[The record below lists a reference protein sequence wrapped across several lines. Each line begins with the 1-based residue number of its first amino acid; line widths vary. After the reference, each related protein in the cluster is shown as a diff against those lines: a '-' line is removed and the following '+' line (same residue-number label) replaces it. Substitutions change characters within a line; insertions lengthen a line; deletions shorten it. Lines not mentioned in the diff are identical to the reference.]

1 MIGIAVFALLILA
14 VSWRAAR
21 AADVEHAPYQVV
33 DRFADFEVRDYPAT
47 IEARTLVNN
56 DSRRSLSS
64 GFRRLAGY
72 IFGGN
77 QRNQSIAMTAPVT
90 SAPTATG
97 WRMSFVM
104 PASFSLNSLPEPI
117 DGEVEL
123 VERPARKMAAI
134 VFSGWATSTVAR
146 RMEARLL
153 ALLNEAGLEAAGE
166 PVLAQYDPPMQ
177 LPFLRRNEVLVP
189 LRGLPVPTV
198 AGPAN

>member
-1 MIGIAVFALLILA
+1 WRLDSFGQTLPGDFMETLDLRPWMIGIAVFALLILA

-153 ALLNEAGLEAAGE
+153 ALLN
-166 PVLAQYDPPMQ
+166 
-177 LPFLRRNEVLVP
+177 
-189 LRGLPVPTV
+189 
-198 AGPAN
+198 